1 MPKTLYRKH
10 LLGIGLVELLFVR
23 IADREVVRHLHFFRN
38 ELIRIIHGVEHA
50 IDAQYRLT
58 IENRRLPGH
67 AAGGDVNVFLDVVA
81 RLLLQLLNRRIAI
94 GFHHRAMHEID
105 AEKPIG
111 KALAQMSDHDAELR
125 EPIENTADDD
135 AQKVQAGFHGEAE
148 DGAVQ
153 ATLDKRADHRF
164 RGRCGMNIDRNIQM
178 LSGFEDWPEFGIVQ
192 VFAARVAVDD
202 GAFQSELPDA
212 ALQLLGCPRG
222 VLRSYRCQTRKSIR
236 MLSNGVRQ
244 LIVEGSRE
252 RGGLGRVEDLH
263 AGSGERKDLHRDAA
277 VIHVAETPFAQVLNA
292 LCQGGGARACARI
305 KTPQTAESWI
315 VIAVVQK
322 FAVARY

>member
-1 MPKTLYRKH
+1 MPETLYRKH
-10 LLGIGLVELLFVR
+10 LLGIGLVELLFVC
-23 IADREVVRHLHFFRN
+23 IANRQIVRDLHFFRY
-38 ELIRIIHGVEHA
+38 ELIRIIHRVEHA
-50 IDAQYRLT
+50 IDAQHRLT

-67 AAGGDVNVFLDVVA
+67 AAGGDVDVFLDVVA
-81 RLLLQLLNRRIAI
+81 RLLLQLLNGCVAI
-94 GFHHRAMHEID
+94 GFHHGAMHEVD

-111 KALAQMSDHDAELR
+111 KTLAQMSYDDAELR
-125 EPIENTADDD
+125 EPIEDTADDD
-135 AQKVQAGFHGEAE
+135 AQQVQTGFHGEAE

-164 RGRCGMNIDRNIQM
+164 RRRCGMNIDRNIQM

-192 VFAARVAVDD
+192 VFATRVAVDD

-212 ALQLLGCPRG
+212 ALQFLGCSCR
-222 VLRSYRCQTRKSIR
+222 VLRSYRGQTRKPIR
-236 MLSNGVRQ
+236 VLSNGVRQ

-252 RGGLGRVEDLH
+252 RRGLRRVENLH

-305 KTPQTAESWI
+305 EPPQTAESWI